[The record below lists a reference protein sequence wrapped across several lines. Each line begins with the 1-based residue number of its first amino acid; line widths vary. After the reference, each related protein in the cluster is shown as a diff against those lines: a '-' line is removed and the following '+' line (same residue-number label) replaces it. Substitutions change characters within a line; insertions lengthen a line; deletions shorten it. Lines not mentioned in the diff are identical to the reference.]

1 MVFYCNW
8 LHTINQQQHK
18 DSHMGV
24 PEFQAIMLPLLRSI
38 SDGEVYSVS
47 EIITPLAEV
56 FELSE
61 DEQRE
66 LLPKKSQTRF
76 RNRVQWAKYYIQRA
90 GLLESVRRG
99 YFKITARGSEVLD
112 SAIDRIDTDYFDADS

>member
-1 MVFYCNW
+1 
-8 LHTINQQQHK
+8 
-18 DSHMGV
+18 MGV

-61 DEQRE
+61 NEQRE
-66 LLPKKSQTRF
+66 MLPKKSQTRF
-76 RNRVQWAKYYIQRA
+76 RNRIPC
-90 GLLESVRRG
+90 LP
-99 YFKITARGSEVLD
+99 
-112 SAIDRIDTDYFDADS
+112 